1 MSQMLIFMHGTLM
14 GKVRD
19 RMEKFVVLP
28 FSMGCVSQAS
38 VAVAEHRPRRSKAD
52 LQSSSLR
59 IREEEDDCES
69 LSGESMKHSS
79 RFLALPR
86 PNLSTG
92 VNRLVKGF
100 KSLSQLFIYEDEMEE
115 LGMNMEIG
123 CPTDVKHVTHIGWDS
138 LANTDP
144 LMGWDNI
151 ITSELLSSSS
161 SHDHPTSS
169 AVSLKQCNK
178 LATAPENDTP
188 TFVRSLNASSA
199 LA

>member
-1 MSQMLIFMHGTLM
+1 MFGQ
-14 GKVRD
+14 GKMRG
-19 RMEKFVVLP
+19 RMEKYVVLP

-38 VAVAEHRPRRSKAD
+38 VAVAEQRPRRTKAD
-52 LQSSSLR
+52 LLSPSLR
-59 IREEEDDCES
+59 IREEDDDDDS

-100 KSLSQLFIYEDEMEE
+100 KSLSQLFIYEDEMEG

-123 CPTDVKHVTHIGWDS
+123 SPTDVKHVTHIGWDS
-138 LANTDP
+138 LANNDP
-144 LMGWDNI
+144 LMGWDNLI
-151 ITSELLSSSS
+151 STELLA
-161 SHDHPTSS
+161 HPTSS
-169 AVSLKQCNK
+169 ADSLKQFNK
-178 LATAPENDTP
+178 LAATAVENDSP
-188 TFVRSLNASSA
+188 TFVSKLNASTS

>member
-1 MSQMLIFMHGTLM
+1 MFGQ

-28 FSMGCVSQAS
+28 FSLGCVSQAS
-38 VAVAEHRPRRSKAD
+38 VAVAEQRPRRSKTE
-52 LQSSSLR
+52 LQSPSMR
-59 IREEEDDCES
+59 TREEEDDDES
-69 LSGESMKHSS
+69 LYGESMKHTSS

-86 PNLSTG
+86 TNLSTG

-115 LGMNMEIG
+115 LGLNMEIG

-138 LANTDP
+138 LAKTDS
-144 LMGWDNI
+144 LTGWDNI
-151 ITSELLSSSS
+151 INSELLSSSQNHS
-161 SHDHPTSS
+161 TSS
-169 AVSLKQCNK
+169 AVSLKQFNK
-178 LATAPENDTP
+178 LATATENDTP
-188 TFVRSLNASSA
+188 TFVSSLNASSS